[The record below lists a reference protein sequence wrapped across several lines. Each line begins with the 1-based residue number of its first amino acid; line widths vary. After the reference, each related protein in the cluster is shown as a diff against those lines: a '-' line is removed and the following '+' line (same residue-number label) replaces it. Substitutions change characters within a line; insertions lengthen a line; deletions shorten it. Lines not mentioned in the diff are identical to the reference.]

1 MCVWVPFRRR
11 ASYHSI
17 LLFAEIDE
25 EEDLLEE
32 ESSEKEETA
41 TNPLELPYG
50 G

>member
-1 MCVWVPFRRR
+1 MWVPFRGR

-17 LLFAEIDE
+17 PLLAEIDE

-32 ESSEKEETA
+32 ESSQREETA

>member
-17 LLFAEIDE
+17 PLFAEIDE

-32 ESSEKEETA
+32 ETSQKEETA